1 MYRLL
6 IVGSISKTYCNV
18 GGFFGI
24 FTPPVERNP
33 LGNQLTNRAIGVTS
47 FSQGKSSFNSAML
60 PANGSEIAMHAT
72 LTMMSIWLLIN
83 ALVFAP
89 MMPVDKS
96 AR

>member
-1 MYRLL
+1 
-6 IVGSISKTYCNV
+6 
-18 GGFFGI
+18 
-24 FTPPVERNP
+24 
-33 LGNQLTNRAIGVTS
+33 
-47 FSQGKSSFNSAML
+47 ML